1 MTPRSPLTLVPPPAE
16 LRAQQRER
24 RTTAWDWLLFAVVI
38 GAYVAVL
45 AWALT
50 MPAGRVR

>member
-1 MTPRSPLTLVPPPAE
+1 VTSKSPLTLVPPPAE
-16 LRAQQRER
+16 LRAHQRER
-24 RTTAWDWLLFAVVI
+24 RTTAWDWLLFAAVV
-38 GAYVAVL
+38 GAYVAML